1 MSKNKILILAS
12 IFIAIIIV
20 ILIVFF
26 KNETKIFKNGN
37 NMSSQEIVDYFLN
50 ISSYKAKITVEVH
63 SNKNFNKYIIKQE
76 YINSKYSMQE
86 VVEPSNIQ
94 GVKITKDDSGLKIEN
109 TNLNLSTIF
118 ENYEYIADNCL
129 DLSSFIHNYT
139 SNNKSNYKEENGQII
154 MTTQN
159 INDNKYTKHQTLYI
173 DKNTKKPTKL
183 EIKDY
188 NQNATIN
195 IIYNEVE
202 INSL

>member
-50 ISSYKAKITVEVH
+50 ISSYKATITVEVH

-86 VVEPSNIQ
+86 VIEPSNIQ

>member
-50 ISSYKAKITVEVH
+50 ISSYKATITVEVH

-94 GVKITKDDSGLKIEN
+94 GVKITKDDSGLKIEY

>member
-50 ISSYKAKITVEVH
+50 ISSYKATITVEVH

>member
-50 ISSYKAKITVEVH
+50 ISSYKATITVEVH

-188 NQNATIN
+188 NQNTTIN

>member
-12 IFIAIIIV
+12 IFIAIIII

-50 ISSYKAKITVEVH
+50 ISSYKATITVEVH

>member
-1 MSKNKILILAS
+1 MSKIKILILAS
-12 IFIAIIIV
+12 IFIAIIII

-50 ISSYKAKITVEVH
+50 ISSYKATITVEVH

-188 NQNATIN
+188 NQNTTIN

>member
-94 GVKITKDDSGLKIEN
+94 GVKITKDDSGLKVEN

>member
-50 ISSYKAKITVEVH
+50 ISSYKATITVEVH

-159 INDNKYTKHQTLYI
+159 INDNKYTKYQTLYI

>member
-12 IFIAIIIV
+12 IFIAIIII

-37 NMSSQEIVDYFLN
+37 NMSSQEIVDYILN
-50 ISSYKAKITVEVH
+50 ISSYKATITVEVH

>member
-50 ISSYKAKITVEVH
+50 ISSYKATITVEVH

-173 DKNTKKPTKL
+173 DKSTKKPTKL